1 MRNLRSV
8 VVLGL
13 LMVPAFVV
21 AADAPRAAPQTGW
34 WSEGLERTFSD
45 TLSFS
50 KETLARVHYANRL
63 ATVLGRL
70 AEESAGSPELRRY
83 GRLLAADRQIQDAQ
97 VLVYASRRM
106 GMALGPPQWGMEAE
120 RQLALRR
127 AERLARL
134 RMLVGTAF
142 DREFLA
148 LALDDNQSDMG
159 LFDYARTQLDDPTL
173 RIMFD
178 KTMPILQQ
186 HEKIVQVL
194 RSRAERASEG
204 R

>member
-1 MRNLRSV
+1 MRNVRSV
-8 VVLGL
+8 VVFGL
-13 LMVPAFVV
+13 LLVPAFVV
-21 AADAPRAAPQTGW
+21 AGDAPRAASQTGW

-50 KETLARVHYANRL
+50 KETMARVHYANRL

-70 AEESAGSPELRRY
+70 AEESASSPEVRRY
-83 GRLLAADRQIQDAQ
+83 GRLLGADRQIQDAQ
-97 VLVYASRRM
+97 VLDYASRRM
-106 GMALGPPQWGMEAE
+106 RVALGEPQWGLEAE
-120 RQLALRR
+120 RTLALRR
-127 AERLARL
+127 AARLAGL
-134 RMLVGTAF
+134 RTRVGTDF

-194 RSRAERASEG
+194 RSRAARATEG

>member
-1 MRNLRSV
+1 V
-8 VVLGL
+8 VFGVLL
-13 LMVPAFVV
+13 VPVFVV
-21 AADAPRAAPQTGW
+21 AADAPRTPSQTGW

-50 KETLARVHYANRL
+50 KETMTRVHYANQL
-63 ATVLGRL
+63 AATLGQL
-70 AEESAGSPELRRY
+70 AEESAGVPELRRY

-97 VLVYASRRM
+97 VLDYAYRRM
-106 GMALGPPQWGMEAE
+106 GVTLGTPQWGMEAE
-120 RQLALRR
+120 RQLVERR
-127 AERLARL
+127 AGRLALL
-134 RMLVGTAF
+134 RTMIGADF

-148 LALDDNQSDMG
+148 LASDDNQSDMG
-159 LFDYARTQLDDPTL
+159 LVDYARTQLDDPTL

-194 RSRAERASEG
+194 RSRAAREG

>member
-1 MRNLRSV
+1 MRNVRSV
-8 VVLGL
+8 VVFGL
-13 LMVPAFVV
+13 LLVPAFVL
-21 AADAPRAAPQTGW
+21 AGDAPRAVSQTGW

-50 KETLARVHYANRL
+50 KETMARVHYANRL
-63 ATVLGRL
+63 ATALGRL
-70 AEESAGSPELRRY
+70 AEESASSPEVRRY
-83 GRLLAADRQIQDAQ
+83 GRLLGADRQIQDTQ
-97 VLVYASRRM
+97 VLDYASRRM
-106 GMALGPPQWGMEAE
+106 GGALGEPQWGMEAE
-120 RQLALRR
+120 QKLALQR
-127 AERLARL
+127 AARLASMRT
-134 RMLVGTAF
+134 LVGAAF

-148 LALDDNQSDMG
+148 LAFDDNQSDMG

-194 RSRAERASEG
+194 RSRAARATEG

>member
-1 MRNLRSV
+1 MRNLRRV
-8 VVLGL
+8 VVFGL
-13 LMVPAFVV
+13 LLVPAFVV
-21 AADAPRAAPQTGW
+21 AADAPRATQQTGW

-63 ATVLGRL
+63 ATMLGRL

-83 GRLLAADRQIQDAQ
+83 GRLLAADRRIQDAQ
-97 VLVYASRRM
+97 VLDYASRRM
-106 GMALGPPQWGMEAE
+106 GVTLESPQWGMEAE
-120 RQLALRR
+120 RESVQER
-127 AERLARL
+127 AERLANL
-134 RMLVGTAF
+134 RTLVGTAF

-148 LALDDNQSDMG
+148 LAFDDNQSDMG

-178 KTMPILQQ
+178 KTMPILRQ

-194 RSRAERASEG
+194 RSRAERTSWE

>member
-1 MRNLRSV
+1 MRNLRRV
-8 VVLGL
+8 VVFGL
-13 LMVPAFVV
+13 LLVPAFVV
-21 AADAPRAAPQTGW
+21 AADVPRATQQTGW

-50 KETLARVHYANRL
+50 KETLARVHHANRL
-63 ATVLGRL
+63 ATMLGRL
-70 AEESAGSPELRRY
+70 AEESAASSELRRY

-97 VLVYASRRM
+97 VIDYASRRM
-106 GMALGPPQWGMEAE
+106 GVTLEAPQWGMEAE
-120 RQLALRR
+120 RESVQQR
-127 AERLARL
+127 AERLANL
-134 RMLVGTAF
+134 RTLVGQAF

-148 LALDDNQSDMG
+148 LAFDDNQSDMG

-178 KTMPILQQ
+178 KTMPILRQ

-194 RSRAERASEG
+194 RSRAERTSWG